1 MKQTFNPDYSS
12 LLNQQRGDFS
22 IVTHVPALPN
32 PSITYKS
39 IICYLKSDG
48 CFYRCVCLD
57 DVWTWEKVTY
67 GPIRQYVLGVT
78 WITVEYVFDDE
89 VNAIKAIIHEMKRYG
104 DYFSDMEE
112 GDNGVSLLTAVR
124 KVNEIIKYV
133 NRVCGVELELVDEG
147 CTLDPTTGDTCE
159 ELGTKL
165 NLLIGVL
172 NPHAGSRLEHEKLE
186 ARIEALEQS
195 SGQRDTFRELTADEK
210 AAGPQEG
217 VQYYTKDENDEYTLV
232 EVDEFDDDTTY
243 YVSNMTPGELAARLS
258 LVENKVAGFGQNL
271 TDLNVS
277 IRNLRDITV
286 AGLRADVNS
295 LTERT
300 DSLDRAT
307 ANIISSYIGWNKR
320 GSSDLSVMERIIAVE
335 NATTGSA
342 AAFEA
347 INQTL
352 ADHTTQLNG
361 IKSNI
366 TALIATQKTRDE
378 AQDAE
383 RQQLVAINAKYKTAF
398 QTISS
403 ITTSN
408 DMSFEELHDAVV
420 AIVEAAAAVVAE

>member
-104 DYFSDMEE
+104 DYFGDMDE
-112 GDNGVSLLTAVR
+112 GEHGVSLLTAVR
-124 KVNEIIKYV
+124 KTNEIIKYV

-172 NPHAGSRLEHEKLE
+172 NPHAGSKLEHDKLE

-210 AAGPQEG
+210 AAGPQDG
-217 VQYYTKDENDEYTLV
+217 VQYYIKNENDEYVLV

-243 YVSNMTPGELAARLS
+243 YISNMLPGELAARLTLLEGRVS
-258 LVENKVAGFGQNL
+258 GFEQNL
-271 TDLNVS
+271 ADINVS
-277 IRNLRDITV
+277 IRSIRETTV
-286 AGLRADVNS
+286 GLRTDIDTLVGRA
-295 LTERT
+295 
-300 DSLDRAT
+300 DSLDTTT
-307 ANIISSYIGWNKR
+307 ANIISNYIGWDKR
-320 GSSDLSVMERIIAVE
+320 GSSDLSVMERLIAVE
-335 NATTGSA
+335 RATSGSD

-347 INQTL
+347 INQAL
-352 ADHTTQLNG
+352 ADHTTQINT

-366 TALIATQKTRDE
+366 TAIVTAQSERDEQQDTERRQLIALNT
-378 AQDAE
+378 
-383 RQQLVAINAKYKTAF
+383 KYRTAF
-398 QTISS
+398 QTIAS
-403 ITTSN
+403 IATSN
-408 DMSFEELHDAVV
+408 DMSFEELHDAVI
-420 AIVEAAAAVVAE
+420 AIVTAAAAVVAE